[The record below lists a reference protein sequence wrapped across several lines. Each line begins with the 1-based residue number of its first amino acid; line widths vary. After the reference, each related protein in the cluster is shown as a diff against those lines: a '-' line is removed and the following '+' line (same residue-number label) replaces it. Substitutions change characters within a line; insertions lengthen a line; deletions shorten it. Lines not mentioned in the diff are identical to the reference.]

1 MLSSAPVAPTIP
13 VTDLAKAREF
23 YEGMLGLNVKQEDQ
37 GEGLLIEAGEG
48 SMLYL
53 YKRPP
58 APSQHTLA
66 SFHVKDLDAEMDELI
81 AKGVVFEQYD
91 MPGLKTDEKGISQ
104 MGDMRG
110 AWFKDPDGNILA
122 LDEESK

>member
-1 MLSSAPVAPTIP
+1 MLAKAPIAPTIP
-13 VTDLAKAREF
+13 VTDLEKSREF
-23 YEGMLGLNVKQEDQ
+23 YEGKLGLAVKQQDGED
-37 GEGLLIEAGEG
+37 GLLLEAGEG

-58 APSQHTLA
+58 APSEHTLA
-66 SFHVKDLDAEMDELI
+66 SFHVQDLDKEMDDLI
-81 AKGVVFEQYD
+81 AKGVKFEHYD
-91 MPGLKTDEKGISQ
+91 LPYLKTDEKGIAV

-110 AWFKDPDGNILA
+110 AWFKDPDGNTLA

>member
-1 MLSSAPVAPTIP
+1 MLSNAPVAPTIP

-23 YEGMLGLNVKQEDQ
+23 YEGMLGLNVKQEDE
-37 GEGLLIEAGEG
+37 GEGLLLEAGKG

-66 SFHVKDLDAEMDELI
+66 SFDVQDLDAEMDDMI

-91 MPGLKTDEKGISQ
+91 MPGLKTDEKGIAQ

-122 LDEESK
+122 LHEETK

>member
-1 MLSSAPVAPTIP
+1 MLSNAPVAPTIP
-13 VTDLAKAREF
+13 VTDLKKARDF
-23 YEGMLGLNVKQEDQ
+23 YEKTLGLSVKQEDE
-37 GEGLLIEAGEG
+37 GEGLLIEAGQG

-66 SFHVKDLDAEMDELI
+66 SFHVKDLDAEMDDLI

-91 MPGLKTDEKGISQ
+91 MPGLKTDEKGIAM

-110 AWFKDPDGNILA
+110 CWFKDPDGNILA
-122 LDEESK
+122 HDEESK

>member
-1 MLSSAPVAPTIP
+1 MLSNAPIAPTIP
-13 VTDLAKAREF
+13 VTDLAKARKF
-23 YEGMLGLNVKQEDQ
+23 YENDLGLSVKQQD
-37 GEGLLIEAGEG
+37 GDDGLLIEAGKG

-66 SFHVKDLDAEMDELI
+66 SFHVNDLDAEIDELTS
-81 AKGVVFEQYD
+81 KGVKFEQYD
-91 MPGLKTDEKGISQ
+91 MPGLKTDEKGIAV

-122 LDEESK
+122 LDEEKK